1 MGNLLILGA
10 NGSIAESLID
20 YLGTRN
26 RIQCIDSDDWKRG
39 NEINFTRLDVSN
51 SEIFRR
57 HLMSI
62 RDEDFPECMIN
73 LCGKI
78 VSRALLDTPVPD
90 EVAVQ
95 IDENAH
101 LNDFD
106 ENVKCQAIPMLIFSE
121 ELIKRN
127 KKGKIINFSS
137 LNSKGVFGQFG
148 YSAAKATI
156 ESMSR
161 NLAIEIGIHGIQ
173 VNCISPGYLDL
184 PNLSMNMNKTGINRV
199 IQSSALKKL
208 VDVEDVCF
216 AVDFFLKV
224 SGISGTTLQ
233 VHSNI
238 G

>member
-1 MGNLLILGA
+1 M
-10 NGSIAESLID
+10 
-20 YLGTRN
+20 
-26 RIQCIDSDDWKRG
+26 
-39 NEINFTRLDVSN
+39 
-51 SEIFRR
+51 
-57 HLMSI
+57 
-62 RDEDFPECMIN
+62 
-73 LCGKI
+73 
-78 VSRALLDTPVPD
+78 
-90 EVAVQ
+90 
-95 IDENAH
+95 
-101 LNDFD
+101 
-106 ENVKCQAIPMLIFSE
+106 
-121 ELIKRN
+121 
-127 KKGKIINFSS
+127 
-137 LNSKGVFGQFG
+137 NSKGVFGQFG